1 MADLGSIEPELDEEG
16 DIVPPDRGGLP
27 SDSKLLRAVRRLN
40 HPDTTPEQRE
50 KYIRWMRK
58 ATRARLREMGALVQE
73 TPQFAVGEWM
83 ASRIGS
89 RAGVPRTVAVCVM
102 VHGTHVVGWETAGP
116 GRRRCGAVHRDRPH
130 QRRALGQGIQH
141 RPCRRRSCA
150 STGAGVTPEQLDQA
164 WRVICEVKMTPVQG
178 HALVELMNFAA
189 ACAAAPGTLN

>member
-73 TPQFAVGEWM
+73 TPQFAVGEWI

-116 GRRRCGAVHRDRPH
+116 DADGAVQFTEIVRTSGEHWVK
-130 QRRALGQGIQH
+130 
-141 RPCRRRSCA
+141 A
-150 STGAGVTPEQLDQA
+150 SSIDPAV
-164 WRVICEVKMTPVQG
+164 V
-178 HALVELMNFAA
+178 AA
-189 ACAAAPGTLN
+189 AQAQGLV